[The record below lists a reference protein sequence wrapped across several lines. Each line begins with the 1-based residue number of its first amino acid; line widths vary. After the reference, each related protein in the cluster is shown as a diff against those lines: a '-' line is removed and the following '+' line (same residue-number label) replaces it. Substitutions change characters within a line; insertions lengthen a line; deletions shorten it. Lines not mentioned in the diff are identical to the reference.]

1 MNKKDINSI
10 NLEIKQLEEKRDNLI
25 KRMRYESSRNARKER
40 TRRLIETG
48 ALAEKY
54 FNLYNLNIEERED
67 LFKMFEGFINANKLD
82 KFKK

>member
-1 MNKKDINSI
+1 MTNKDINSLNSKI
-10 NLEIKQLEEKRDNLI
+10 KRLEAKKNDLI
-25 KRMRYESSRNARKER
+25 KRARYESSQKYRKDR
-40 TRRLIETG
+40 ARRLIETG

-54 FNLYNLNIEERED
+54 FNLHNLSLEEREE

>member
-1 MNKKDINSI
+1 MTNKDINSLNSKI
-10 NLEIKQLEEKRDNLI
+10 KRLEAKKNDLI
-25 KRMRYESSRNARKER
+25 KRSRYESSQKYRKDR
-40 TRRLIETG
+40 ARRLIETG

-54 FNLYNLNIEERED
+54 FNLHNLSLEEREE